1 MAHWRKT
8 LTAGV
13 YVKTGT
19 SCSRV
24 VRCRKLSSGSRVGG
38 GVRSYRLWR
47 VSPQIDVISGVRSSR
62 VELTADRST
71 IGKAAENEVALPDD
85 ATASHLHAVLER
97 FAAGWCVTDLGSSNG
112 TWVNGERIWASRR
125 LRHGDEIRIGQ
136 TRLLFRDPL
145 TAAGA
150 PTEAELAP
158 PGLTPR
164 ERDVLVAL
172 CRPLLAR
179 DMFTEPAPTRA
190 IAEELVITQAA
201 VKQHLANLYDKF
213 GVGAGDDH
221 RRARLANEALR
232 RGAVTTA
239 GLRAAVERRD
249 EPRG

>member
-1 MAHWRKT
+1 
-8 LTAGV
+8 V
-13 YVKTGT
+13 P
-19 SCSRV
+19 
-24 VRCRKLSSGSRVGG
+24 
-38 GVRSYRLWR
+38 
-47 VSPQIDVISGVRSSR
+47 PQIEVISGVRSWR
-62 VELTADRST
+62 LELAAERST
-71 IGKAAENEVALPDD
+71 IGKAAENDVALADD

-125 LRHGDEIRIGQ
+125 LRNGDEIRVGQ

-145 TAAGA
+145 GVAGA

-158 PGLTPR
+158 PDLTPR

-179 DMFTEPAPTRA
+179 DMFTEPASTRA

-213 GVGAGDDH
+213 GIAPEDDH

-232 RGAVTTA
+232 RGAVSLTELQA
-239 GLRAAVERRD
+239 SE
-249 EPRG
+249 